1 MIIMIDINIDF
12 WKKLYQNDIIYH
24 YTKASTAIDC
34 IFYTNQLRF
43 SKARKSIDPIES
55 KKARRGTIY
64 FEDTESLLND
74 NSTDADEL
82 HNFVNDLEDKFNLI
96 CFCQNNM
103 GEDFANKNYI
113 SSFEGHQELFGFTK
127 LRMWDQYADN
137 FAGVCIAFSK
147 QKLLSLN
154 QTNLELIEGNVKY
167 LSFQDLGINKLGDIQ
182 GDHLRNVGKEKYR
195 EQLESI
201 IKQSFF
207 FKHIDYSGESEY
219 RVGTF
224 YDESKCAL
232 EILQDEMVRENM
244 MLNIS
249 GCVEAIFVS
258 SYANKKQ
265 KDELLR
271 YANELKVKIVE
282 MKWEHN
288 SFKASDYLESTK
300 FLEDL
305 MKNS

>member
-1 MIIMIDINIDF
+1 MNIDF
-12 WKKLYQNDIIYH
+12 FKKIYQNDIIYH
-24 YTKASTAIDC
+24 YTKASTAIDH
-34 IFYTNQLRF
+34 IFYKNQLRF

-64 FEDTESLLND
+64 FEDTESLVND
-74 NSTDADEL
+74 HYADADEL
-82 HNFVNDLEDKFNLI
+82 HNFVNDLEEKFNLI

-103 GEDFANKNYI
+103 GEDFASKNYI
-113 SSFEGHQELFGFTK
+113 TSFEGHQELFGFTK

-147 QKLLSLN
+147 NKLLTLN
-154 QTNLELIEGNVKY
+154 QAHLDLIEGDVKY
-167 LSFQDLGINKLGDIQ
+167 LSFQDLWIKKLGDIQ
-182 GDHLRNVGKEKYR
+182 GDYLRKVGKKIYQE
-195 EQLESI
+195 ELESI

-207 FKHIDYSGESEY
+207 YKHTDYSGETEY
-219 RVGTF
+219 RIGTF

-232 EILQDEMVRENM
+232 EVLQDELVSENM

-271 YANELKVKIVE
+271 YADKLKVKIIE

-288 SFKASDYLESTK
+288 SFKASDYRESTML
-300 FLEDL
+300 LE
-305 MKNS
+305 KINKSI